1 MPAPELE
8 DLEGSIPNS
17 RSDLLLQ
24 IRKELPIML
33 RKALTLGMVFIFA
46 LSLLAVSMIT
56 CFTYDAE
63 AHDGLDGEGVHDPGE
78 DHGHFRCVLG
88 NTTKTN
94 LHASIAGWACCWFS
108 Q

>member
-63 AHDGLDGEGVHDPGE
+63 AMAPPDNFNVVDDHD
-78 DHGHFRCVLG
+78 DHGHFKCKVG
-88 NTTKTN
+88 NEWHTH
-94 LHASIAGWACCWFS
+94 LHAQRGVDCSWWTE
-108 Q
+108 

>member
-1 MPAPELE
+1 
-8 DLEGSIPNS
+8 
-17 RSDLLLQ
+17 
-24 IRKELPIML
+24 ML

-63 AHDGLDGEGVHDPGE
+63 ADDG
-78 DHGHFRCVLG
+78 DHGHFDCLDPCNG
-88 NTTKTN
+88 ATGIFHQHPGGTWQCTW
-94 LHASIAGWACCWFS
+94 ST

>member
-1 MPAPELE
+1 MENLFMPAPELE
-8 DLEGSIPNS
+8 DFEGSISNS

-63 AHDGLDGEGVHDPGE
+63 AHWDNPHSDPHWDCYNEKGKF
-78 DHGHFRCVLG
+78 HGTFHHKLG
-88 NTTKTN
+88 APFTCYWWTM
-94 LHASIAGWACCWFS
+94 
-108 Q
+108 